1 MKVFIVL
8 QEWDDVGFSDEVEVF
23 LNYKD
28 AEQFK
33 RNVELFYVYIMHFK
47 QAIVIEKTIN
57 QKLPNIKYSG
67 KY

>member
-33 RNVELFYVYIMHFK
+33 MNVELFYVYIMHFK
-47 QAIVIEKTIN
+47 RAIIIEKTIN
-57 QKLPNIKYSG
+57 QKTPSIEYTG

>member
-23 LNYKD
+23 FNYKD

-33 RNVELFYVYIMHFK
+33 INVELFFLQSRKRFMII
-47 QAIVIEKTIN
+47 QN
-57 QKLPNIKYSG
+57 
-67 KY
+67 

>member
-33 RNVELFYVYIMHFK
+33 MNVELFYVYIMHFK
-47 QAIVIEKTIN
+47 RAIIIEKTIN
-57 QKLPNIKYSG
+57 QKIPSIEYTG

>member
-23 LNYKD
+23 FNYKD

-33 RNVELFYVYIMHFK
+33 INVELFYVYIMHFK
-47 QAIVIEKTIN
+47 RAIVIEKTIN
-57 QKLPNIKYSG
+57 QKLPKIEFSG